1 MYLIWCDAQT
11 FIILL
16 YSITDKSWTYTY
28 GNSTIE
34 VGKNTKIVF
43 CLKISK
49 LFILQNVS
57 ILKSKAIAIYTVWKL
72 DACKICRL
80 SITLV

>member
-34 VGKNTKIVF
+34 VGNNTKIVF
-43 CLKISK
+43 FFKDFETFYPSECINFKVKGHRDLYSME
-49 LFILQNVS
+49 
-57 ILKSKAIAIYTVWKL
+57 A
-72 DACKICRL
+72 
-80 SITLV
+80 